1 MLDFSGG
8 PVVKNQPSNAGDM
21 DSLPCQGTKI
31 PHAAGQLSQC
41 AATTEPVRRNSWACA
56 LWSPHPRTREKPVR
70 CNERSRMPQLRP
82 NTAEYIF

>member
-41 AATTEPVRRNSWACA
+41 AATTEPVRSGAHTPE
-56 LWSPHPRTREKPVR
+56 L
-70 CNERSRMPQLRP
+70 ERSLCAATKDPACL
-82 NTAEYIF
+82 N